1 MMVTTQDRMA
11 RKAVSIYYGGRR
23 YVTRLPNAQIFLRQ
37 ALDVA
42 RRHDCELVV
51 LPYEGGVELLL
62 ISETMP
68 FSVGSAEPDELDSAA
83 ILVAPGVAACVDAPA
98 VTAAES
104 GSPILVNRSDRS
116 PAFPAM

>member
-1 MMVTTQDRMA
+1 MMVTAQDRTA

-23 YVTRLPNAQIFLRQ
+23 YITRLQNAQIFLRQ

-68 FSVGSAEPDELDSAA
+68 FSVGSAEPGELSSAA
-83 ILVAPGVAACVDAPA
+83 ILVAPVDDACPDAPA

-104 GSPILVNRSDRS
+104 VSAILANRPERS